1 MAIIKTNG
9 GYASL
14 PISYKRGNPIP
25 LDQTSIWYSYE
36 LMKQYAESDP
46 TAYVGQIMGLV
57 DAENESV
64 SVYVIKNIAGDLK
77 EIGDSSAGTALLG
90 DNGSVVIK
98 NDTISLHNW
107 GVQYY
112 KFIAASGVEGEEGYE
127 KAHYELQIVDSEHP
141 WKTDLEPRVTLEDDK
156 LVLGWYEQNT
166 STVDGINITI
176 TSLQED
182 IDNILAEIGKPADAE
197 TGSTATGLYF
207 EIENQIAQA
216 IANVEHLKRKI
227 VDTYEDIEN
236 YIVNYDDA
244 DQYIFMVPIG
254 VTDYD
259 NKYSEFIVIDN
270 IIEPVG
276 NWSVNL
282 DDYVKKDELLFTA
295 VSSDYFEVKNK
306 TLSLK
311 PIPMSAIVGLNELN
325 ENVVT
330 LNTDV
335 GVLRTDITNLK
346 SVTSELQVTTSE
358 LNTKVGNLETNVGT
372 LRTDILNL
380 QTVTGNLQ
388 TTTTELNTKVGNL
401 TSSFETLN
409 ETVDNHT
416 SKLTEIDDTITNMQS
431 AFDELDGEYV
441 TIDNFNKAV
450 GNIDILLQGQNISSQ
465 IEEIRTQ
472 LTWQSLV

>member
-1 MAIIKTNG
+1 
-9 GYASL
+9 
-14 PISYKRGNPIP
+14 
-25 LDQTSIWYSYE
+25 
-36 LMKQYAESDP
+36 
-46 TAYVGQIMGLV
+46 
-57 DAENESV
+57 
-64 SVYVIKNIAGDLK
+64 
-77 EIGDSSAGTALLG
+77 
-90 DNGSVVIK
+90 
-98 NDTISLHNW
+98 
-107 GVQYY
+107 
-112 KFIAASGVEGEEGYE
+112 
-127 KAHYELQIVDSEHP
+127 
-141 WKTDLEPRVTLEDDK
+141 
-156 LVLGWYEQNT
+156 
-166 STVDGINITI
+166 
-176 TSLQED
+176 
-182 IDNILAEIGKPADAE
+182 
-197 TGSTATGLYF
+197 
-207 EIENQIAQA
+207 
-216 IANVEHLKRKI
+216 
-227 VDTYEDIEN
+227 
-236 YIVNYDDA
+236 
-244 DQYIFMVPIG
+244 MVPIG

-259 NKYSEFIVIDN
+259 NKYSEFIVIN
-270 IIEPVG
+270 NVIEPVG

-311 PIPMSAIVGLNELN
+311 PIPMNAIVGLNELN

-346 SVTSELQVTTSE
+346 SVTSELQVATSE

-409 ETVDNHT
+409 GTVDTHT
-416 SKLTEIDDTITNMQS
+416 SKLTEIGDTITNIQS

-450 GNIDILLQGQNISSQ
+450 GNIDILLQGQSISSQ